1 MRSNVMNAVILDGSL
16 DPDAR
21 MDQVREVLLDELGG
35 LGWQTEVLPLREMK
49 IRHCLGC
56 FGCWIQTPG
65 QCLIDD
71 AGRDVARATIQS
83 DLVVYLTPVT
93 FGGYSSA
100 LKKAL
105 DRSIGLVS
113 PFFTQIGGEVH
124 HRPRYERYPRCIGL
138 GVLPEPDAES
148 EQIFARLVG
157 RNALNL
163 HAPAHAAGVCTGD
176 DGRDGMRAR
185 IRSLLETVEVTR

>member
-1 MRSNVMNAVILDGSL
+1 MNTVILDGSVDHDPWL
-16 DPDAR
+16 DQAR
-21 MDQVREVLLDELGG
+21 EALLDELGG
-35 LGWQTEVLPLREMK
+35 LGWQTEVLPLREME
-49 IRHCLGC
+49 IGHCLGC

-65 QCLIDD
+65 ECLIDD
-71 AGRDVARATIQS
+71 AGRDVARAMIQS

-105 DRSIGLVS
+105 DRSICLVS
-113 PFFTQIGGEVH
+113 PFFTQIDGEVH
-124 HRPRYERYPRCIGL
+124 HRPRYARYPRCIGV

-148 EQIFARLVG
+148 EAIFAQLVA

-163 HAPAHAAGVCTGD
+163 HTPAHAAGVCTGEN
-176 DGRDGMRAR
+176 GTDGMRAR
-185 IRSLLETVEVTR
+185 VRTLLQTVEVTP